1 MEAVEGDA
9 ADPADTDPLVV
20 TLTGPGQVE
29 VLRSPRAIVPAGH
42 VRVRT
47 LYSGISAG
55 TELTLYRG
63 TNPNLHRRWDPD
75 RRLFVD
81 EAVVS
86 AYPNTVWGYSEVG
99 EVSELGLGADPA
111 LLGATVWGLW
121 SHSGEV
127 VLPVE
132 QVADRVLPAGLD
144 PLAGTFARVGA
155 VALNAVLAADVHIG
169 ETVAVFGQGVLGL
182 IATQLAVG
190 SGAQVLA
197 VDGIAARREQAT
209 AFGAAHVLDPVADDV
224 GERIKEL
231 TEGRGADVCIE
242 ISGSYRALH
251 EAVRGCTVGGRVV
264 AAGFYQGDG
273 LGLRLGEEF
282 HHNRVQIV
290 SSQISSAP
298 LGLAQR
304 WSPERMHR
312 TVIELVAAGRV
323 EVLPLVSHMV
333 PAPLAADAYALLDAD
348 PASALQVV
356 LDFRPGTPYLSPR
369 AAATTTDVR
378 SAS

>member
-1 MEAVEGDA
+1 MDA
-9 ADPADTDPLVV
+9 ADEEPADGDPLVV
-20 TLTGPGQVE
+20 TLTGPGRVE
-29 VLRSPRAIVPAGH
+29 VLRTPRTPVPPGH

-63 TNPNLHRRWDPD
+63 TNPHVDRRWDPD

-81 EAVVS
+81 EAAAS

-99 EVSELGLGADPA
+99 EVVELGAGVDET
-111 LLGATVWGLW
+111 LLGVAVWGLW

-127 VLPVE
+127 VLPVDKVE
-132 QVADRVLPAGLD
+132 GRVLPAGLD

-155 VALNAVLAADVHIG
+155 VALNAVLAADVHVG

-182 IATQLAVG
+182 LATQLTVA
-190 SGAQVLA
+190 SGAEVVA
-197 VDGIAARREQAT
+197 VDGIEARRKQAA
-209 AFGAAHVLDPVADDV
+209 AFGAAHVLDPAADDV
-224 GERIKEL
+224 GEQIKEL
-231 TEGRGADVCIE
+231 TGGRGADVCIE

-251 EAVRGCTVGGRVV
+251 EAVRGCAVGGRVV

-298 LGLAQR
+298 VGLAQR
-304 WSPERMHR
+304 WSPERLHR
-312 TVIELVAAGRV
+312 TVIELVAAGRLD
-323 EVLPLVSHMV
+323 VLPLVSHVV
-333 PAPLAADAYALLDAD
+333 PAPMAADAYALLDTDA
-348 PASALQVV
+348 AAALQVV
-356 LDFRPGTPYLSPR
+356 LDFRPAPAIDL
-369 AAATTTDVR
+369 R

>member
-1 MEAVEGDA
+1 MDA
-9 ADPADTDPLVV
+9 TEADPVVV
-20 TLTGPGQVE
+20 TLTGPRQVE
-29 VLRSPRAIVPAGH
+29 VLRTPRVPVPPAH

-47 LYSGISAG
+47 LCSGISAG

-63 TNPNLHRRWDPD
+63 TNPHLDRRWDPD

-81 EAVVS
+81 EPAVN
-86 AYPNTVWGYSEVG
+86 AYPNSAWGYSEVG
-99 EVSELGLGADPA
+99 EVVELGADTDET
-111 LLGATVWGLW
+111 LIGATVWGLW

-132 QVADRVLPAGLD
+132 KVADRVLPPGLD

-190 SGAQVLA
+190 SGAQVVA
-197 VDGIAARREQAT
+197 VDGIAARRKQAT
-209 AFGAAHVLDPVADDV
+209 AFGAAHVLDPAVDDV
-224 GERIKEL
+224 GERIKQL
-231 TEGRGADVCIE
+231 TGGRGADVCIE

-251 EAVRGCTVGGRVV
+251 EAVRGCAVGGRVV

-298 LGLAQR
+298 IGIAQR
-304 WSPERMHR
+304 WSPERLHR
-312 TVIELVAAGRV
+312 TVVELVAAGRV
-323 EVLPLVSHMV
+323 DVLPLISHVV
-333 PAPLAADAYALLDAD
+333 PASQAADAYALLDAD

-356 LDFRPGTPYLSPR
+356 LDFRS
-369 AAATTTDVR
+369 
-378 SAS
+378 SS

>member
-1 MEAVEGDA
+1 MDAVEGDV
-9 ADPADTDPLVV
+9 ADADTGPLVV
-20 TLTGPGQVE
+20 TLTGPRQVK
-29 VLRSPRAIVPAGH
+29 VLRTPRALVPPGH
-42 VRVRT
+42 VRIRT

-63 TNPNLHRRWDPD
+63 TNPHLDRRWDPD

-81 EAVVS
+81 EAAVS

-99 EVSELGLGADPA
+99 EVVELGADTDPA
-111 LLGATVWGLW
+111 LHGATVWGLW

-132 QVADRVLPAGLD
+132 KIDGRVLPAGLD

-182 IATQLAVG
+182 IATQLATG
-190 SGAQVLA
+190 SGARVVA
-197 VDGIAARREQAT
+197 VDGIAARREQALT
-209 AFGAAHVLDPVADDV
+209 FGAAHVLDPVADDV

-231 TEGRGADVCIE
+231 TGGQGADVCIE

-251 EAVRGCTVGGRVV
+251 EAVRGCAVGGRVV

-282 HHNRVQIV
+282 HYNRVQLV

-298 LGLAQR
+298 LALAQR

-323 EVLPLVSHMV
+323 DVLPLVSHVV
-333 PAPLAADAYALLDAD
+333 PAPLAADAYDLLDAA

-356 LDFRPGTPYLSPR
+356 LDFRPGTTCISSLT
-369 AAATTTDVR
+369 AEATTDIR

>member
-1 MEAVEGDA
+1 MDAVEGDV
-9 ADPADTDPLVV
+9 ADADTGPLVV
-20 TLTGPGQVE
+20 TLTGPRQVE
-29 VLRSPRAIVPAGH
+29 VMHTPRALVPRGH
-42 VRVRT
+42 VRIRT

-63 TNPNLHRRWDPD
+63 TNPHLDRRWDPD

-81 EAVVS
+81 EAAVS

-99 EVSELGLGADPA
+99 EVVELGADTDPT

-132 QVADRVLPAGLD
+132 KIEGRVLPAGLD

-182 IATQLAVG
+182 IATQLAIG
-190 SGAQVLA
+190 SGAQVVA
-197 VDGIAARREQAT
+197 VDGIAARRDQAA
-209 AFGAAHVLDPVADDV
+209 AFGAAHVLDPVGDDV

-231 TEGRGADVCIE
+231 TDGKGADVCIE

-251 EAVRGCTVGGRVV
+251 EAVRGCAVGGRVV

-282 HHNRVQIV
+282 HHNRVQLV

-298 LGLAQR
+298 LALAQR

-323 EVLPLVSHMV
+323 DVLSLVSHVV

-356 LDFRPGTPYLSPR
+356 LDFRPGTTCISPLI
-369 AAATTTDVR
+369 AEATTDIR